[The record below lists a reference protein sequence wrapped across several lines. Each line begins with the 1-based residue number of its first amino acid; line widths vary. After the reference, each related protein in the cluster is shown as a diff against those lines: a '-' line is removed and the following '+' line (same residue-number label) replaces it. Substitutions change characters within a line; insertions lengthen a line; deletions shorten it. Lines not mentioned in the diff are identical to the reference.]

1 MVIFADWASQFDTRP
16 GLAMLSGI
24 TTIKPS
30 SLINFAQEESWLL
43 IPVHPCRKT
52 RTGSRSFT
60 VTLSGLVGKNDPGTE
75 TVALVQAISSSVS
88 SFFCL
93 SRTSLSRSAAFS
105 GLSLKCKPVLPDSN
119 VTQRPLPR
127 ATPCPRAGPARYYW
141 RGQRTSSFYRQVL
154 DRIDPPPVV
163 VPEGC

>member
-88 SFFCL
+88 QEHLFPAL
-93 SRTSLSRSAAFS
+93 QPSRGSLSNANLYCQIQTLLRDPSHEPPPAHEQAPPDTI
-105 GLSLKCKPVLPDSN
+105 GAVKGPVLFIVRCSIEL
-119 VTQRPLPR
+119 TRPL
-127 ATPCPRAGPARYYW
+127 
-141 RGQRTSSFYRQVL
+141 
-154 DRIDPPPVV
+154 
-163 VPEGC
+163 